1 MARNPIIEEPSVV
14 PVAVGGAGAGTG
26 GFQAGGGGRG
36 GSGGG
41 PGDLHGAVAQR
52 TYLTGLTMGLAAILM
67 FFMALVSAFIV
78 RQGLSNDWRAFA
90 LPPILWVNT
99 AILLASSFTIEAS
112 RRKLNRGD
120 QQGFRHWWFMTTA
133 LGLLFLAG
141 QLIAWRQ
148 LVHAGVYLA
157 SNPSSSFFYV
167 LTAAHGIHLLGGIV
181 ALVAI
186 AYWNWDRA
194 RVTRSTATQMA
205 AVYWHFL
212 DGLWIFLF
220 LLLKLGQ

>member
-1 MARNPIIEEPSVV
+1 MARHSIVEEAAV
-14 PVAVGGAGAGTG
+14 PVAAGGAGIGAG
-26 GFQAGGGGRG
+26 GFDSGGGGRG
-36 GSGGG
+36 PDG
-41 PGDLHGAVAQR
+41 PRGAVPQR
-52 TYLTGLTMGLAAILM
+52 TYMTGLTMGMAAILM

-78 RQGLSNDWRAFA
+78 RQGLSSDWRAFP

-112 RRKLNRGD
+112 RRKLAHGD
-120 QQGFRHWWFMTTA
+120 RQGFRHWWFTTTA
-133 LGLLFLAG
+133 LGLLFVAG
-141 QLIAWRQ
+141 QLVAWRQ

-167 LTAAHGIHLLGGIV
+167 LTAAHGIHLVGGIV
-181 ALVAI
+181 ALIAI
-186 AYWNWDRA
+186 AYWNWDHA
-194 RVTRSTATQMA
+194 RVARSTATQMA